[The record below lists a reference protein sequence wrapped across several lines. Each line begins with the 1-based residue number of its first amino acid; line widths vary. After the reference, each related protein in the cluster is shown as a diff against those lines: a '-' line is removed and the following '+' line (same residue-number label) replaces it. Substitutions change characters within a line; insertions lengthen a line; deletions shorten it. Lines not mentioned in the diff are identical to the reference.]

1 MNLLTTKSSTANR
14 VEQGMATSSRSFKT
28 GESDNTAGRLKVLSE
43 VGDLVLEHA
52 GKAIET
58 LVSIMCN
65 EITSAAAR
73 S

>member
-1 MNLLTTKSSTANR
+1 MARST
-14 VEQGMATSSRSFKT
+14 RSFKT
-28 GESDNTAGRLKVLSE
+28 GESNNPAGRLKVLSE
-43 VGDLVLEHA
+43 VRDLVLEHA

>member
-1 MNLLTTKSSTANR
+1 MKLLTTKSSTANR
-14 VEQGMATSSRSFKT
+14 VEQEMARSSRSFKT
-28 GESDNTAGRLKVLSE
+28 GESDNPAGRPKVLSE
-43 VGDLVLEHA
+43 VRDLVLEHT

-65 EITSAAAR
+65 EIKAEAAR

>member
-1 MNLLTTKSSTANR
+1 MARST
-14 VEQGMATSSRSFKT
+14 RSFKT
-28 GESDNTAGRLKVLSE
+28 GESNNPAGRLKVLSE
-43 VGDLVLEHA
+43 VRDLVLEHA

-65 EITSAAAR
+65 EIKAEAAR

>member
-1 MNLLTTKSSTANR
+1 MAGSST
-14 VEQGMATSSRSFKT
+14 SFKT
-28 GESDNTAGRLKVLSE
+28 GKSDNPAGRPKVLSE
-43 VGDLVLEHA
+43 VRDLVLEHT

-65 EITSAAAR
+65 EIKAEAAR